1 MWSGRRNVTSDG
13 EYRAVKIKKIQ
24 HSTTSQSNNV
34 KRNLE
39 IEILLEWA
47 TAYSVD
53 SLDSNSTRNNT
64 TISIT
69 V

>member
-13 EYRAVKIKKIQ
+13 EYRAVKIKKIK

-39 IEILLEWA
+39 IVILLEWA

-64 TISIT
+64 TVSIT

>member
-1 MWSGRRNVTSDG
+1 MWSERRNVTSDG
-13 EYRAVKIKKIQ
+13 EYRAVKVKKIQ
-24 HSTTSQSNNV
+24 HSTTIQSNNV

-64 TISIT
+64 TISII

>member
-1 MWSGRRNVTSDG
+1 MWSGRRNVTSDS

>member
-24 HSTTSQSNNV
+24 QSTTSQSNNV